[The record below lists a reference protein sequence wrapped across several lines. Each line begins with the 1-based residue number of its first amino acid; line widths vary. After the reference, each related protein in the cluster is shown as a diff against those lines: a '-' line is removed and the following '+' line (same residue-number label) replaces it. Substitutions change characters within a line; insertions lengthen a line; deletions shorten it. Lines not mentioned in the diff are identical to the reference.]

1 MDDRLV
7 DLLERF
13 DERVRVRRPADG
25 ATADAR
31 MLAPESR
38 RELAEAVK
46 CLRLI
51 ARVRRNA
58 PVASQPP
65 VAPATADATADGTGH
80 QIERFEIIREL
91 GTGGHGVVYL
101 AWDPAARRQVAIKT
115 PHPEVLLN
123 IEMRERFLREGVAA
137 ARLTHPNIVSV
148 LEVGRSGPL
157 CYIVSAYSDGQ
168 SLATLLENAG
178 SGLSPRLAARWV
190 AELADAVE
198 HAHRH
203 GVLHRDLKPG
213 NVVLDSVP
221 LTAAEEFVGWQPQP
235 AGQEE
240 DESFADLVPMLT
252 DFGLAKLMDIEDVR
266 TRTGALLGTP
276 AYLAPEQVDPEL
288 GTAGPR
294 SDVYGLGAIL
304 YECLTGQRLFESA
317 NQASLLRHIAAG
329 DVTPP
334 RRVHAEL
341 PRDLE
346 AICLRALARRT
357 DDRYASAA
365 EMAADLRRYLACEV
379 TIARPLN
386 IVGRSVKWARRRPT
400 ASATLSVA
408 VLALVALAVGA
419 LWHFAQLKSALAA
432 GQLARAHAE
441 QSERNLRQLVYFRDM
456 QEAYSAVEAQDVR
469 KASAVLS
476 RYQPGGS
483 GHEPGFLWRHLRAR
497 CTGVPVEVNAHDGH
511 AHSVEFSR
519 DGASLITAGADGRI
533 GIWDATTGKIRAT
546 LHSAAE
552 FNVARVSPDG
562 STIAAAESDGRLR
575 LWDTSTYKSIDELAV
590 DGIAN
595 VNCLSWMSGG
605 RRIVAAGN
613 PGDMA
618 LEYNL
623 PAGRHRTIPL
633 GHAGEVNALALSPDE
648 SYLASAS
655 SDGTVRVHCLADPD
669 VPVAVLRPGQGH
681 VTCVAFSPEGSVLA
695 TAGVHHSVRIWN
707 VDGWTPAATYQGHAD
722 RIGAVAFSP
731 RDPVVAF
738 CDGVGVVRQ
747 WDWANNR
754 VVKAVDGRHGRI
766 MSAAYS
772 TAGGRFATCGH
783 DGSLCIWDD
792 QRLEPVSDLLPKD
805 RCRALVFT
813 GNSRYIVTANTESGM
828 GVFDMQRR
836 SSVRC
841 ATEDDL
847 GATIALGPIG
857 DSEVG
862 VVFRSSEGRV
872 VFRRGTVLG
881 AKTDVA
887 LEHRCQYGLF
897 AVCPDG
903 RKLIS
908 ATPPAMAVQFWNPAT
923 GRLLDTVPDRGDAA
937 NSLACSWRGHL
948 LAIGGNRTVRVWD
961 LQRNALVREFTVH
974 AGAAECVAFSSDDRI
989 LASGGADGQVYLWDA
1004 HSWQRLPLVLSHAAR
1019 VSCMCFCP
1027 DEPVLVTGDAT
1038 GAVRAWSLASGE
1050 ELMRL
1055 AKFPQPVHVTAF
1067 SPDGQWLVATYL
1079 QVDAQET
1086 RVWHAPR

>member
-1 MDDRLV
+1 MPALDRPRAAQRAGGV
-7 DLLERF
+7 AAASRARYGGRHGRWNRPPDRTI
-13 DERVRVRRPADG
+13 RNHTRARHRR
-25 ATADAR
+25 AR
-31 MLAPESR
+31 SGLPG
-38 RELAEAVK
+38 VG
-46 CLRLI
+46 
-51 ARVRRNA
+51 
-58 PVASQPP
+58 PV
-65 VAPATADATADGTGH
+65 
-80 QIERFEIIREL
+80 
-91 GTGGHGVVYL
+91 
-101 AWDPAARRQVAIKT
+101 AARRQVAIKT

-346 AICLRALARRT
+346 AICLRALARRP

-432 GQLARAHAE
+432 GQLARRSAE

-497 CTGVPVEVNAHDGH
+497 CTGDARRSQRPRRACALGRILSRRSEPHHGRGRRSHRNLGRHDG
-511 AHSVEFSR
+511 
-519 DGASLITAGADGRI
+519 
-533 GIWDATTGKIRAT
+533 K
-546 LHSAAE
+546 
-552 FNVARVSPDG
+552 
-562 STIAAAESDGRLR
+562 
-575 LWDTSTYKSIDELAV
+575 
-590 DGIAN
+590 
-595 VNCLSWMSGG
+595 
-605 RRIVAAGN
+605 N
-613 PGDMA
+613 PA
-618 LEYNL
+618 
-623 PAGRHRTIPL
+623 PRCIP
-633 GHAGEVNALALSPDE
+633 
-648 SYLASAS
+648 
-655 SDGTVRVHCLADPD
+655 
-669 VPVAVLRPGQGH
+669 
-681 VTCVAFSPEGSVLA
+681 
-695 TAGVHHSVRIWN
+695 
-707 VDGWTPAATYQGHAD
+707 
-722 RIGAVAFSP
+722 
-731 RDPVVAF
+731 
-738 CDGVGVVRQ
+738 
-747 WDWANNR
+747 
-754 VVKAVDGRHGRI
+754 
-766 MSAAYS
+766 
-772 TAGGRFATCGH
+772 
-783 DGSLCIWDD
+783 
-792 QRLEPVSDLLPKD
+792 
-805 RCRALVFT
+805 
-813 GNSRYIVTANTESGM
+813 
-828 GVFDMQRR
+828 RR
-836 SSVRC
+836 SSTWR
-841 ATEDDL
+841 
-847 GATIALGPIG
+847 GF
-857 DSEVG
+857 S
-862 VVFRSSEGRV
+862 
-872 VFRRGTVLG
+872 RRKHDRG
-881 AKTDVA
+881 
-887 LEHRCQYGLF
+887 
-897 AVCPDG
+897 G
-903 RKLIS
+903 RK
-908 ATPPAMAVQFWNPAT
+908 
-923 GRLLDTVPDRGDAA
+923 
-937 NSLACSWRGHL
+937 
-948 LAIGGNRTVRVWD
+948 
-961 LQRNALVREFTVH
+961 
-974 AGAAECVAFSSDDRI
+974 
-989 LASGGADGQVYLWDA
+989 
-1004 HSWQRLPLVLSHAAR
+1004 
-1019 VSCMCFCP
+1019 
-1027 DEPVLVTGDAT
+1027 
-1038 GAVRAWSLASGE
+1038 
-1050 ELMRL
+1050 
-1055 AKFPQPVHVTAF
+1055 
-1067 SPDGQWLVATYL
+1067 
-1079 QVDAQET
+1079 
-1086 RVWHAPR
+1086 